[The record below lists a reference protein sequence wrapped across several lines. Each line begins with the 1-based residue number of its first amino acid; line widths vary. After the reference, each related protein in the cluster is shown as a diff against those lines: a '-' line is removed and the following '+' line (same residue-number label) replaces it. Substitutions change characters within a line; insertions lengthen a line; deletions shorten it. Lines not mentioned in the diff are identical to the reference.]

1 MSPLCRN
8 RVAQSQSLCLLNSS
22 QMPCFQQYVAAERA
36 KDVIYLPDGELES
49 QLPEAVL
56 DVVLVTTGTSPVK
69 VNGADRC

>member
-1 MSPLCRN
+1 
-8 RVAQSQSLCLLNSS
+8 
-22 QMPCFQQYVAAERA
+22 MPCFQQYVAAERA